1 MKLLI
6 TKKDLFFLYSITAI
20 ILIASSPIWIISLS
34 NIVRPIPKQKFYWLE
49 SVKINGIKAWEMK
62 NLRSDKSSSLT
73 MFYMIDKKPEKK
85 EEIINLC
92 KGLIEKQRTVIQAR
106 IEEYEDKDT
115 ACVEI
120 YLESKSLP
128 KYYKETVARNK
139 FAQRDW
145 INDHFDSE
153 IAMVFLNSN
162 LEITYIWIIH
172 EEPRKS

>member
-1 MKLLI
+1 M
-6 TKKDLFFLYSITAI
+6 TDYKKRLVFSLSITAI
-20 ILIASSPIWIISLS
+20 MLIASSPIWIISLL
-34 NIVRPIPKQKFYWLE
+34 NIVCPIPKQKFYWLE
-49 SVKINGIKAWEMK
+49 PVKINGIKAWEMK

-85 EEIINLC
+85 DEIINLC
-92 KGLIEKQRTVIQAR
+92 KELIEKQKTVIQAR
-106 IEEYEDKDT
+106 VKEYEDKDN
-115 ACVEI
+115 VRVDI
-120 YLESKSLP
+120 YLETKSLP

-162 LEITYIWIIH
+162 LEITYIWVVH
-172 EEPRKS
+172 A